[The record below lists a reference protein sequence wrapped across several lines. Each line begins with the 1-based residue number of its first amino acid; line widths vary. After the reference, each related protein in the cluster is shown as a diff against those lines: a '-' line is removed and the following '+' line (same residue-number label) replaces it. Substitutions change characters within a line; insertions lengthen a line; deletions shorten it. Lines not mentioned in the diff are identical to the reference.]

1 MTKQVARYAALDEQG
16 WVITKVLA
24 ADADEARRE
33 ITRQLDRPGRREYYR
48 RWVQGGKQIKRL

>member
-33 ITRQLDRPGRREYYR
+33 IARQLDRPGRREYYR